1 MNRSKS
7 PAPRRGT
14 EPDAEQDGEGWLLWL
29 LSILLVILVVAVFG
43 QTARFGFINFDD
55 DQYVTGSALT
65 QLGLSAE
72 GVRSA
77 WTSSQVGNWHPL
89 TTWSFMLDW
98 QLFGM
103 KASGYH
109 LHNVLLHAGATVLLF
124 LALCRMTRAL
134 WLSAL
139 VAVIFAIHPLRA
151 ESVAWVSERKDVLS
165 GFYFMLTLWAYAVYV
180 SQPSMLRYLAVLVF
194 FVLGLMCKAMLVTLP
209 VVLLLLDYW
218 PLRRFETGEEAH
230 AEQPGGA
237 LETPRVVIQRMLG
250 LVREKW
256 LLFVLAGVFS
266 VVTARLSLDADRSEK
281 VLDLSVRLAMAP
293 VTYVTY
299 LGKMLYPVHLSVHYP
314 YAVTGPPGWQVLGA
328 GALLGAI
335 SLGAWLLRSS
345 SPWILVGWVWYLI
358 MALPIIGLIPGGNQL
373 VADRYTYLTQI
384 GLSVALVWV
393 AGGLYAG
400 WSKSAKSVARVGV
413 MALIL
418 LLFLLCWRQTSFWR
432 DSETLWR
439 HALAATSDNA
449 VAHEKLGS
457 VFGDQAKDAT
467 VARDFAL
474 ARAKNTEAK
483 NEYLKA
489 LALAPERLPSLCNL
503 GGILSEEGKSEQA
516 IALYERA
523 AKVNPRVVDVHYNV
537 ANALLKTGAVE
548 AAIASYRSALEVAPD
563 HALSHNNL
571 ANTLDEKGRHDEAVM
586 HYRLAIRSQP
596 QHVQAYNNLSN
607 TLIKQGKLEEAAA
620 TLLRALEIS
629 PVSPSTLR
637 NLGSLS
643 SSMDDFQKAQYY
655 YRRALQ
661 QDADDFISLNNLGDL
676 LNQQGDVEGAVAAY
690 QQGVTIAPEHPILR
704 YNLGYCL
711 ARSGREKEALETYQ
725 KALALAE
732 AQKNAAAAAMIG
744 TAIQRLKK
752 SPQ

>member
-299 LGKMLYPVHLSVHYP
+299 LGKMLYPVHLV
-314 YAVTGPPGWQVLGA
+314 
-328 GALLGAI
+328 GALP
-335 SLGAWLLRSS
+335 LR
-345 SPWILVGWVWYLI
+345 G
-358 MALPIIGLIPGGNQL
+358 
-373 VADRYTYLTQI
+373 DRP
-384 GLSVALVWV
+384 AWV
-393 AGGLYAG
+393 AGAG
-400 WSKSAKSVARVGV
+400 GRRTAGGHFSGCLVAAFQLSLDSGRLVVVSHHGVADHWSDPRRESARGGSLHLPHPDRLVGRSRLGGRKPLRRLV
-413 MALIL
+413 KV
-418 LLFLLCWRQTSFWR
+418 CKVSRPGRSDGS
-432 DSETLWR
+432 DSP
-439 HALAATSDNA
+439 AVLA
-449 VAHEKLGS
+449 V
-457 VFGDQAKDAT
+457 
-467 VARDFAL
+467 
-474 ARAKNTEAK
+474 
-483 NEYLKA
+483 
-489 LALAPERLPSLCNL
+489 LAPD
-503 GGILSEEGKSEQA
+503 IF
-516 IALYERA
+516 
-523 AKVNPRVVDVHYNV
+523 
-537 ANALLKTGAVE
+537 
-548 AAIASYRSALEVAPD
+548 
-563 HALSHNNL
+563 L
-571 ANTLDEKGRHDEAVM
+571 AGQRD
-586 HYRLAIRSQP
+586 
-596 QHVQAYNNLSN
+596 
-607 TLIKQGKLEEAAA
+607 
-620 TLLRALEIS
+620 
-629 PVSPSTLR
+629 
-637 NLGSLS
+637 
-643 SSMDDFQKAQYY
+643 
-655 YRRALQ
+655 
-661 QDADDFISLNNLGDL
+661 
-676 LNQQGDVEGAVAAY
+676 AVAACT
-690 QQGVTIAPEHPILR
+690 GSDI
-704 YNLGYCL
+704 
-711 ARSGREKEALETYQ
+711 
-725 KALALAE
+725 
-732 AQKNAAAAAMIG
+732 
-744 TAIQRLKK
+744 
-752 SPQ
+752 